1 MDKKCNFVS
10 DCEGS
15 EDEMACNLI
24 KTEDG
29 YRKDFPPFEPDGKGG
44 INKANVN
51 LTVHIIDILTV
62 SELDALFGLKF
73 SLSLSWYDRRLGFA
87 TLKKGD
93 PNIIGEDEQKHI
105 WIPEVVFDNTKD
117 LDSTVNDYKAS
128 LVV

>member
-15 EDEMACNLI
+15 EDEKSCQLI
-24 KTEDG
+24 KTEEG
-29 YRKDFPPFEPDGKGG
+29 YRKDSPPFEPDGKGG

-62 SELDALFGLKF
+62 NEVDALFELKF
-73 SLSLSWYDRRLGFA
+73 SLSLSWYDRRLSFQ

-93 PNIIGEDEQKHI
+93 PNVIGEEEQKQI
-105 WIPEVVFDNTKD
+105 WIP
-117 LDSTVNDYKAS
+117 
-128 LVV
+128 